1 VTRALLL
8 AAGLVLFAPGPA
20 AAKAAAARP
29 ATLSA
34 AERDS
39 LRAAILADR
48 ADTDVSLRTSP
59 TSALGS
65 IARVDF
71 GRPARALVVGAAPT
85 CDLVLDDASVRAQHV
100 RVSVE
105 GDSFRVRALDPG
117 ATFTAFA
124 AGGRD
129 TTAAVLPPS
138 WIGVGRYRVRLSH
151 QNAPALVACD
161 PDLPA
166 KAAYAG
172 SAWWPIDF
180 AYRFVVVLEPDPTP
194 DTLWIESTNSAPRAS
209 LRAGWFRFVVG
220 GKEQKL
226 AAVRLLEPGVGPGDV
241 SVFFRDATSGKG
253 SYGMGRYVDPQEQ
266 PDGRYV
272 LDFNQAYNPNCA
284 ISPHYNC
291 PVPPPENRLKVAIR
305 AGAAYHGGDD
315 DHGH

>member
-1 VTRALLL
+1 MRAALL
-8 AAGLVLFAPGPA
+8 AACLALVVAGPA
-20 AAKAAAARP
+20 AAKVKAARP
-29 ATLSA
+29 ATLPV

-48 ADTDVSLRTSP
+48 ADTDVSLRTNP
-59 TSALGS
+59 NSALGS

-85 CDLVLDDASVRAQHV
+85 CDLVLDDPSLRAQHV
-100 RVSVE
+100 RVTVE
-105 GDSFRVRALDPG
+105 GDSFHVRALDPG
-117 ATFTAFA
+117 AAFTAFA

-129 TTAAVLPPS
+129 TTSATLPPS

-161 PDLPA
+161 PELPA
-166 KAAYAG
+166 KATYAG
-172 SAWWPIDF
+172 SEWWPIDF
-180 AYRFVVVLEPDPTP
+180 TYRFIAALEPDATP
-194 DTLWIESTNSAPRAS
+194 DTVWIESTSSAPRAS
-209 LRAGWFRFVVG
+209 IRVGWFRFVVG

-226 AAVRLLEPGVGPGDV
+226 AAVRLLEPGVGPDDV
-241 SVFFRDATSGKG
+241 SVFFQDATSGKG
-253 SYGMGRYVDPQEQ
+253 SYGMGRYVDPEQ
-266 PDGRYV
+266 RPDGRYG

-291 PVPPPENRLKVAIR
+291 PVPPAENRLKVAIR
-305 AGAAYHGGDD
+305 AGAAYHGGED